1 MRGMAIVCPFS
12 PTDIHFLHEE
22 SSLCQLQSR
31 FRGRLSVVA
40 PAIRDDFFVSGKN
53 SGELIQLIHRR
64 AKCARDVTIGERF
77 SAACVEKNKIEFIV
91 LDSVQDGRPG
101 FFGAKLVSEVLH
113 VRANLSFR
121 KCHMPPVV
129 F

>member
-1 MRGMAIVCPFS
+1 MGGMAIVCPFS
-12 PTDIHFLHEE
+12 PTDVHFLHEE

-40 PAIRDDFFVSGKN
+40 PAVRDDFFIFGKN
-53 SGELIQLIHRR
+53 SSELIQLVHRR
-64 AKCARDVTIGERF
+64 AKCARDVTIGKSF
-77 SAACVEKNKIEFIV
+77 LAARVQENKIEFIV
-91 LDSVQDGRPG
+91 LDGVQDGRPG